1 VFTLYKCDFV
11 PTPSFIFVLV
21 FLEMVEDVVE
31 EEDAAV
37 DAEDLV
43 VEEEEEMEAVEG
55 KTFNLWL
62 HPNDEPTILY

>member
-1 VFTLYKCDFV
+1 M

-55 KTFNLWL
+55 KTFNLW
-62 HPNDEPTILY
+62 

>member
-43 VEEEEEMEAVEG
+43 AEEEEEMEG
-55 KTFNLWL
+55 KF
-62 HPNDEPTILY
+62 IFLYL

>member
-1 VFTLYKCDFV
+1 
-11 PTPSFIFVLV
+11 
-21 FLEMVEDVVE
+21 MVEDVVE

-43 VEEEEEMEAVEG
+43 VEEEEEMVAVEG
-55 KTFNLWL
+55 KTINLWL